1 MKHPRTVL
9 CMTAVAISLLSPAV
23 YAKVIPA
30 TIFDSNMV
38 LQREKTVPVWGKAD
52 PGEAIEVKFGGQ
64 TLKTK
69 ADANGKWEVTLAPM
83 KANAVG
89 QTMTLKGKNTVT
101 LKNIL
106 VGDIWLCAGQSNM
119 EMSFAWKVI
128 NGDEHIKEAKK
139 YSLIRRIKV
148 MRTASDI
155 PAENI
160 QVQTRWSVCSPA
172 TVKAYTAAGYYFARR
187 IHIETGVP
195 IGILD
200 DNWSGSPI
208 QPFIV
213 PTAYKDIPALKQEW
227 QNVKPF
233 IPGTPEY
240 KKQIQ
245 GLIKRANTWVAKA
258 EAALK
263 KGEPAPAAPGL
274 RPYPPVGYRYN
285 IMMAPIV
292 RFPIKGALWYQG
304 CSNAGNGMKYYHYM
318 HALVKGWRA
327 VWKDDFPFFF
337 VQLAAYT
344 KATNDPKG
352 GNGYALIREAQRKAM
367 DIPKSGMACTIDI
380 GMQNDIHPKN
390 KYDVGERLALWALR
404 DVYGKKDIVV
414 SGPLFKSMEIKDGKA
429 VLTFDYA
436 KGLMTAK
443 KTGLEKPVKIN
454 AKPAHFAIAGADKV
468 WYWADAKIDGEKV
481 ILSSDKVKTPVAVRY
496 AYRAYPDGVN
506 MYNAA
511 GLPMV
516 PFRTDNW

>member
-1 MKHPRTVL
+1 MGV
-9 CMTAVAISLLSPAV
+9 TATLLMAFSSTV
-23 YAKVIPA
+23 YAKVIPS
-30 TIFDSNMV
+30 TIFDDNMV
-38 LQREKTVPVWGKAD
+38 LQREKPVPVWGKAD
-52 PGEAIEVKFGGQ
+52 PGEAVEVKFAGQ

-69 ADANGKWEVTLAPM
+69 ADADGKWEVTLAPM
-83 KANAVG
+83 KANAKG

-101 LKNIL
+101 FKNIL
-106 VGDIWLCAGQSNM
+106 VGDIWLCGGQSNM
-119 EMSFAWKVI
+119 EWRIASGVI
-128 NGDEHIKEAKK
+128 NGDEHLKEAGK
-139 YSLIRRIKV
+139 YPLIRRIKV
-148 MRTASDI
+148 IRTASDI

-172 TVKAYTAAGYYFARR
+172 TAKNYTAAGYYFARR

-213 PTAYKDIPALKQEW
+213 PTAYKDIPALKKEW
-227 QNVKPF
+227 QSASSFV
-233 IPGTPEY
+233 PGTPEY
-240 KKQIQ
+240 KKHIQ

-258 EAALK
+258 EAALE
-263 KGEPAPAAPGL
+263 KGEPVPVAPGL
-274 RPYPPVGYRYN
+274 RPYPPAGYRYN

-304 CSNAGNGMKYYHYM
+304 CSNWRDGMKYYHYM
-318 HALVKGWRA
+318 HALVNGWRA
-327 VWKDDFPFFF
+327 AWKDDFPFFF
-337 VQLAAYT
+337 VQLAAYM
-344 KATNDPKG
+344 KATDDPQG
-352 GNGYALIREAQRKAM
+352 GNGFALVREAQRKAM

-380 GMQNDIHPKN
+380 GMENDIHPKN

-404 DVYGKKDIVV
+404 DVYGKKDVVV
-414 SGPLFKSMEIKDGKA
+414 SGPLFKSMEIKGNQA
-429 VLTFDYA
+429 ILSFDYA
-436 KGLMTAK
+436 KGLMTAN
-443 KTGLEKPVKIN
+443 KTGLEKPVKTD

-516 PFRTDNW
+516 PFRTDDWQ

>member
-1 MKHPRTVL
+1 MGLAAT
-9 CMTAVAISLLSPAV
+9 LLMAFSSTV
-23 YAKVIPA
+23 YAKVIPS
-30 TIFDSNMV
+30 TIFDDNMV
-38 LQREKTVPVWGKAD
+38 LQREKPVPVWGKAD
-52 PGEAIEVKFGGQ
+52 PGEAVEVKFAGQ

-69 ADANGKWEVTLAPM
+69 ADADGKWEVTLAPM
-83 KANAVG
+83 KANAKG

-101 LKNIL
+101 FKNIL
-106 VGDIWLCAGQSNM
+106 VGDIWLCGGQSNM
-119 EMSFAWKVI
+119 EWRIASGVI
-128 NGDEHIKEAKK
+128 NGDEHLKEAGK
-139 YSLIRRIKV
+139 YPLIRRIKV
-148 MRTASDI
+148 IRTASDI

-172 TVKAYTAAGYYFARR
+172 TAKNYTAAGYYFARR

-213 PTAYKDIPALKQEW
+213 PTAYKDIPALKKDW
-227 QNVKPF
+227 QSASSFV
-233 IPGTPEY
+233 PGTPEY
-240 KKQIQ
+240 KKHIQ

-263 KGEPAPAAPGL
+263 KGEPAPVAPGL
-274 RPYPPVGYRYN
+274 RPYPPAGYRYN

-304 CSNAGNGMKYYHYM
+304 CSNWRDGMKYYHYM
-318 HALVKGWRA
+318 HALVNGWRA
-327 VWKDDFPFFF
+327 AWKDDFPFFF
-337 VQLAAYT
+337 VQLAAYM
-344 KATNDPKG
+344 KATNDPQG
-352 GNGYALIREAQRKAM
+352 GNGFALIREAQRKAM

-380 GMQNDIHPKN
+380 GMENDIHPKN

-404 DVYGKKDIVV
+404 DVYGKKDVVV
-414 SGPLFKSMEIKDGKA
+414 SGPLFKSMEIKGNQA
-429 VLTFDYA
+429 ILSFDYA

-443 KTGLEKPVKIN
+443 KTGLEKPVKTD

>member
-1 MKHPRTVL
+1 
-9 CMTAVAISLLSPAV
+9 
-23 YAKVIPA
+23 
-30 TIFDSNMV
+30 
-38 LQREKTVPVWGKAD
+38 
-52 PGEAIEVKFGGQ
+52 
-64 TLKTK
+64 
-69 ADANGKWEVTLAPM
+69 
-83 KANAVG
+83 
-89 QTMTLKGKNTVT
+89 MTLKGKNTVT

-128 NGDEHIKEAKK
+128 NGNEHIKEAKK
-139 YSLIRRIKV
+139 YSQIRRIKV

-160 QVQTRWSVCSPA
+160 LVQTRWSVCSPA

-213 PTAYKDIPALKQEW
+213 PTAYKDIPALKKDW

-233 IPGTPEY
+233 VPGTPEY
-240 KKQIQ
+240 KKHIQ

-263 KGEPAPAAPGL
+263 NGEPAPAAPGL
-274 RPYPPVGYRYN
+274 RPYPPAGYRYN

-304 CSNAGNGMKYYHYM
+304 CSNWRDGMKYYHYM
-318 HALVKGWRA
+318 HALVNGWRA
-327 VWKDDFPFFF
+327 AWKDDFPFYF

-352 GNGYALIREAQRKAM
+352 GNGYALLREAQRKAM

-429 VLTFDYA
+429 ILTFDYA
-436 KGLMTAK
+436 KGLMTAN
-443 KTGLEKPVKIN
+443 KTGLEKPVKTD

-468 WYWADAKIDGEKV
+468 WYWADAKIEGEKV

-516 PFRTDNW
+516 PFHTDNW

>member
-38 LQREKTVPVWGKAD
+38 LQREKPVPVWGKAD
-52 PGEAIEVKFGGQ
+52 PGEAVEVKFAGQ

-83 KANAVG
+83 KANAKG

-139 YSLIRRIKV
+139 YPLIRRIKV

-274 RPYPPVGYRYN
+274 RPYPPAGYRYN

-292 RFPIKGALWYQG
+292 RFPIKGAIWYQG